1 MGPKLGHFGLLECD
15 LNTGIR
21 TCEVPE
27 LAACELTK
35 LAVGFRDLRSPTFP

>member
-1 MGPKLGHFGLLECD
+1 MGRFGRVECD
-15 LNTGIR
+15 LNTGIC

-27 LAACELTK
+27 LAACELTE